1 MRYLIL
7 ATAILSLA
15 CGHTDRSAPPALAA
29 ETKSAATTPSL
40 LSEARAMVEQRYA
53 QHFAGGQGFSLDTLR
68 GRRAWFTPRLY
79 DLMLADM
86 GHPEEGIGYIEAD
99 PFVDGQE
106 DAKQFAVHAARQSH
120 DTVFVDVDVTYRRT
134 WGTDTRRV
142 GSRSPLFRPLRDGRL
157 PTCGM
162 RMVAWRKGWS
172 RLPDRNSGD
181 GRRDES
187 GFGAGRAR
195 LVRRRTLDAVGWSY
209 IAERLLPYLE
219 RRTQWAF

>member
-15 CGHTDRSAPPALAA
+15 CGHTDRSAPRALAA

-86 GHPEEGIGYIEAD
+86 GHPEQGIGYIEAD

-106 DAKQFAVHAARQSH
+106 DAQQFAVHAARQSH
-120 DTVFVDVDVTYRRT
+120 DTVFVDVDVTYPPDV
-134 WGTDTRRV
+134 GNGHETRRV
-142 GSRSPLFRPLRDGRL
+142 TVVALPAGAAWQIADLRYAHGSLAEGLVKATRP
-157 PTCGM
+157 
-162 RMVAWRKGWS
+162 
-172 RLPDRNSGD
+172 
-181 GRRDES
+181 
-187 GFGAGRAR
+187 
-195 LVRRRTLDAVGWSY
+195 
-209 IAERLLPYLE
+209 
-219 RRTQWAF
+219 

>member
-1 MRYLIL
+1 MQARTIRYLIL

-15 CGHTDRSAPPALAA
+15 CGDTDRSAPPALAA
-29 ETKSAATTPSL
+29 ETKNAATTPSL

-120 DTVFVDVDVTYRRT
+120 DTVFVDVDVTYPPDV
-134 WGTDTRRV
+134 GNGHETRRV
-142 GSRSPLFRPLRDGRL
+142 TVAALPAAAGWQIADLRYAHGSLAEGLVEATRP
-157 PTCGM
+157 
-162 RMVAWRKGWS
+162 
-172 RLPDRNSGD
+172 
-181 GRRDES
+181 
-187 GFGAGRAR
+187 
-195 LVRRRTLDAVGWSY
+195 
-209 IAERLLPYLE
+209 
-219 RRTQWAF
+219 